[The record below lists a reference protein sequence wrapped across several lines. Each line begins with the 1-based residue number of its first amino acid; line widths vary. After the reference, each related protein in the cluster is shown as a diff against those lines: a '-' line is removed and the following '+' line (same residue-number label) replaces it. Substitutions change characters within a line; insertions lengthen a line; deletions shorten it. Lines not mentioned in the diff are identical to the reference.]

1 MKGAMARAFAED
13 LAPVI
18 GAEAARKLMTA
29 LAGRMMYVPRAVGPH
44 HPISVAIGPEKAATF
59 CEYFFGQRID
69 FPVAPARRRRI
80 LDLAAG
86 GLSIPQ
92 IATELLVSERFVYK
106 VLAEARETDS
116 RQHRLFG

>member
-1 MKGAMARAFAED
+1 MRGSIARALAED

-18 GAEAARKLMTA
+18 GAEAARKLLTA
-29 LAGRMMYVPRAVGPH
+29 LAGRTMYVPRSVGPH
-44 HPISVAIGPEKAATF
+44 HPIAVAIGPEKAAIF
-59 CEYFFGQRID
+59 CDYYFGQRID

-86 GLSIPQ
+86 GMSIPQ
-92 IATELLVSERFVYK
+92 IATQLLVSERFVYK
-106 VLAEARETDS
+106 VLAQAREADT